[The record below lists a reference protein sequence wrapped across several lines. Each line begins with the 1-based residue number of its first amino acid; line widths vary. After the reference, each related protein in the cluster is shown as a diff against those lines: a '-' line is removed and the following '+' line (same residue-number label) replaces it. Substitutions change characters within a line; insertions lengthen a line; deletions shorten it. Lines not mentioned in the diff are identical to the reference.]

1 TKGMSNHLLRAGLRA
16 TILPHRSI
24 SLSAVCT
31 KNVVLEQKLK
41 DEIHPK
47 IGNREIV
54 GFGLNG
60 LATYVDR
67 CEFPCPAIRFKEDTP
82 EVLKLREKEKG
93 DWKNLTLEEK
103 KALYRA
109 SFCQTFSEINA
120 PTGEWKMFLSVIL
133 LSLAATGWIMLFVK
147 KFVYP
152 PPPKNLTREW
162 QEKMLQKMLDEEQGR
177 IMGIS
182 SKWDYEKLEWKK

>member
-1 TKGMSNHLLRAGLRA
+1 MSNHLLRTGLRA
-16 TILPHRSI
+16 SLIPHRAL
-24 SLSAVCT
+24 SLTSACSR
-31 KNVVLEQKLK
+31 NVVLDQKLK
-41 DEIHPK
+41 EEIHPK

-54 GFGLNG
+54 GFGING
-60 LATYVDR
+60 MATYVDR

-109 SFCQTFSEINA
+109 SFCQTYSEINA
-120 PTGEWKMFLSVIL
+120 PTGDWKMFLSVVLIGL
-133 LSLAATGWIMLFVK
+133 TFTGWIMLFVK

-152 PPPKNLTREW
+152 PLGPNLTREW
-162 QEKMLQKMLDEEQGR
+162 QEAMLQRMLDQEQGR
-177 IMGIS
+177 ISGIS